1 MVATMVYCCHR
12 HSKNRPDY
20 GSYLATPQQQGT
32 ECSGKYVSKSEFYG
46 MGVGCCY
53 CQRCGEFMMFLVDRL
68 VQEAGMQQSDR
79 KWKKAKKEAV
89 INNKISR
96 VATSISQNELKSSIA
111 ANFCPTFFWL
121 RFSFLCYF
129 FTYWFRSIR

>member
-1 MVATMVYCCHR
+1 MVATMVYCCYR
-12 HSKNRPDY
+12 HCKDRPDY
-20 GSYLATPQQQGT
+20 GSHLATPQQQGT
-32 ECSGKYVSKSEFYG
+32 QCSGKYVSKSEFYG

-96 VATSISQNELKSSIA
+96 VATSIQYNVRIHIAEKVIVHSTRKCFANSS
-111 ANFCPTFFWL
+111 TVV
-121 RFSFLCYF
+121 YF
-129 FTYWFRSIR
+129 Q